1 MHPVP
6 FQDEVVIFSALSCHC
21 PVYKGS
27 VVSNCPVHGSKRVF
41 QTAPGKKEITQL
53 IIKRQSIGACHWHFC
68 LESPNLCSW
77 KPPQIDVYGW
87 HVLRWREHITRKNTN
102 SLHTILWHHNPQ
114 KVESINFQVN
124 NNKISEQSK
133 HRNRKYTAI
142 LSLVPEK
149 IFQEEIINF

>member
-1 MHPVP
+1 
-6 FQDEVVIFSALSCHC
+6 
-21 PVYKGS
+21 
-27 VVSNCPVHGSKRVF
+27 
-41 QTAPGKKEITQL
+41 
-53 IIKRQSIGACHWHFC
+53 
-68 LESPNLCSW
+68 
-77 KPPQIDVYGW
+77 
-87 HVLRWREHITRKNTN
+87 LRWREHITRKNTN